1 MIYRTN
7 NASGD
12 IQQNNI
18 QQNNTRQNRMISG
31 TAPGRLL
38 PRVCMFTT
46 LLLYTVTITNRSS
59 GCDYTIIQAAAN
71 AANED
76 E

>member
-1 MIYRTN
+1 MISGTN

-18 QQNNTRQNRMISG
+18 QQNNTRQNRTIPG

-38 PRVCMFTT
+38 SRVYMFTT
-46 LLLYTVTITNRSS
+46 MLLYTVTITNRSI
-59 GCDYTIIQAAAN
+59 GCDYTTIQAAAN

>member
-1 MIYRTN
+1 MIFGTN

-18 QQNNTRQNRMISG
+18 QQNNIPQNRTIPS

-46 LLLYTVTITNRSS
+46 MLLYTVMITNRSS
-59 GCDYTIIQAAAN
+59 GCDCTIIKAAAN

>member
-1 MIYRTN
+1 MVYRTN
-7 NASGD
+7 DASGN

-18 QQNNTRQNRMISG
+18 RQNNTRQNRTVPS
-31 TAPGRLL
+31 TAPDRLL
-38 PRVCMFTT
+38 QRVCMFTI
-46 LLLYTVTITNRSS
+46 LLLYTVMITNRSS
-59 GCDYTIIQAAAN
+59 GCDYTTIQAAAN

>member
-7 NASGD
+7 DASGD

-18 QQNNTRQNRMISG
+18 QQNNTWQNRTVSN

-46 LLLYTVTITNRSS
+46 MLLYTVMITNRSS
-59 GCDYTIIQAAAN
+59 GCDYITIQAAAN
-71 AANED
+71 AANEG